1 MYLSKAKELLNEEY
15 LAKRVLADEH
25 GKRLI
30 EEKIVHSYQVLGA
43 GNMILKNEAVYQNCS
58 DIDIDKLRAT
68 LLLHDLG
75 RFEEGVSKGIDHG
88 VWGADLLAKVDEF
101 KEPKIRIAV
110 KHHGHLIEDL
120 YKDGEYLFLSDEEKE
135 EVKKYIF
142 LVRDAD
148 KVANF
153 YLLSRKFNEMETLFM
168 NPNIKTSSKDVSNK
182 IRENFLNHQSINKK
196 DVITLAEQALM
207 ILACVFDLNYRASF
221 EFLSKMCVIEKFF
234 GDVEKYFSVEDGE
247 IFRTVL
253 FDYVK
258 EHLKN

>member
-43 GNMILKNEAVYQNCS
+43 GNMILKNEECYQNCS
-58 DIDIDKLRAT
+58 DEEIDKLKAT

-75 RFEEGVSKGIDHG
+75 RFEEGVRPGIDHG
-88 VWGADLLAKVDEF
+88 EYGAGLLRCEELFAKPEILLA
-101 KEPKIRIAV
+101 I
-110 KHHGHLIEDL
+110 KHHGHLIEEL
-120 YKDGEYLFLSDEEKE
+120 YNDEEYLALSDDEKR
-135 EVKKYIF
+135 EVCKYIF

-153 YLLSRKFNEMETLFM
+153 YLLSRKFEEMETLFL
-168 NPNIKTSSKDVSNK
+168 NPK
-182 IRENFLNHQSINKK
+182 IRKPSKEVSLKVRGDFLAYCSINKK
-196 DVITLAEQALM
+196 DVITLAEHALM
-207 ILACVFDLNYRASF
+207 ILACVFDLNYGASF
-221 EFLSKMCVIEKFF
+221 RFLDKTGALLKFF

-253 FDYVK
+253 FNYMNGHV
-258 EHLKN
+258 